1 MPGRQIKR
9 TIISLFL
16 TFTAITTHNLVSH
29 AMGVNPVVMEM
40 TSAGRGSKGSIRVI
54 NDGKNKLPV
63 EIVISRV
70 ELGPEGEQSL
80 RPAGEEFLVF
90 PPQALVPPGA
100 TQNFRVQWVGNPD
113 IPESQSYIFS
123 VNQVPVKMPK
133 GQSGVQLVFNFGTVV
148 NVGPPSGTPAIK
160 LLKSE
165 ISKDRRGNRRPTI
178 TLKNS
183 SNVHARLSD
192 ATVKLSGN
200 GWSETMTPAILRQR
214 LGVGLIQPG
223 KIRKLVLPVDI
234 PANVTDIRTEIEYKP
249 KKNR

>member
-1 MPGRQIKR
+1 MPGKQIER
-9 TIISLFL
+9 IIFSLLLTITAIISQHS
-16 TFTAITTHNLVSH
+16 TIN

-40 TSAGRGSKGSIRVI
+40 TSAGRGSKGSIRVV

-80 RPAGEEFLVF
+80 RPAGEEFLIF

-100 TQNFRVQWVGNPD
+100 TQNFRVQWVGKPD

-148 NVGPPSGTPAIK
+148 NVGPPSGAPSIK

-165 ISKDRRGNRRPTI
+165 ISKDKRGKRRPAV
-178 TLKNS
+178 TLRNS

-192 ATVKLSGN
+192 ATVRLSGN
-200 GWSETMTPAILRQR
+200 GWSETMTPAILRQK

-223 KIRKLVLPVDI
+223 KVRKLMLPVEV
-234 PANVTDIRTEIEYKP
+234 PASVTSIKTEIQYKP